1 MSNEQPFY
9 TIVGQGLA
17 GTILSMRMEER
28 GIPHQVID
36 DPSVSQS
43 SRIAAG
49 LANPILL
56 KRLKW
61 VRHAEH
67 FWPEAQP
74 FYLSWER
81 KLQAPFT
88 HPVKM
93 WHLFRSV
100 GEINRWQEKAE
111 NPLFSPFLGSVLPPS
126 PHERLEA
133 PHGIGVLE
141 ELFWLDTALFL
152 KAYRSYL
159 QEKGAYH
166 AVPAQEVLEKHIWPV
181 RPPEAP
187 LVLCNGHLARQTHP
201 TLAKAFT
208 PTRGEV
214 LLLEAPAMPA
224 DIALHARIFALPLGR
239 KRFKLGASYAHDD
252 LRDSPSA
259 AGREWL
265 LNQWEN
271 MYNGPYEVTDH
282 LAGVRPNV
290 ADRQPLLGKWQPR
303 KYLFNGLGSR
313 GVLMGPLLAG
323 HLLAHLEDGAPLA
336 AEWDIDRFISN

>member
-1 MSNEQPFY
+1 MSSKKRFY

-17 GTILSMRMEER
+17 GTILSMRMWER

-36 DPSVSQS
+36 DPSMSQS

-67 FWPEAQP
+67 FWPEAKP
-74 FYLSWER
+74 FYQRWEQ
-81 KLQAPFT
+81 KLKTTFT

-100 GEINRWQEKAE
+100 GEVNRWQEKAE
-111 NPLFSPFLGSVLPPS
+111 NPLFRPFLGAVLPHNT
-126 PHERLEA
+126 HERLEA
-133 PHGIGVLE
+133 PHGIGILE
-141 ELFWLDTALFL
+141 ELFWLDTHHFL
-152 KAYRSYL
+152 EAYRAHL
-159 QEKGAYH
+159 KRKGAYH
-166 AVPAQEVLEKHIWPV
+166 TVPAQEVLEKHIWPV

-187 LVLCNGHLARQTHP
+187 LVLCNGHLARHSKPLTE
-201 TLAKAFT
+201 AFT

-214 LLLEAPAMPA
+214 LLLKAPEMPE
-224 DIALHARIFALPLGR
+224 DIALHARVFALPLGR
-239 KRFKLGASYAHDD
+239 QHFKLGASYAHDD
-252 LRDSPSA
+252 LSDTPSP

-265 LNQWEN
+265 LKQWGN
-271 MYNGPYEVTDH
+271 MYNGAYEINDH

-290 ADRQPLLGKWQPR
+290 ADRQPLLGRWESG
-303 KYLFNGLGSR
+303 KYIFNGLGSR

-323 HLLAHLEDGAPLA
+323 HLVAHLEDETPLA
-336 AEWDIDRFISN
+336 HEWDVQRFISN